1 MHVLKSQILL
11 TLIVHIMFTKPF
23 RTCLVFLFWSVAGS
37 HRNSTVIGYWQA
49 IEFLSQK
56 VKKYYFFNTLGLGLD
71 LQT

>member
-1 MHVLKSQILL
+1 
-11 TLIVHIMFTKPF
+11 MFTKPF
-23 RTCLVFLFWSVAGS
+23 RTCLVFFVLVCSWESEKFNCDWK
-37 HRNSTVIGYWQA
+37 NGYWQA